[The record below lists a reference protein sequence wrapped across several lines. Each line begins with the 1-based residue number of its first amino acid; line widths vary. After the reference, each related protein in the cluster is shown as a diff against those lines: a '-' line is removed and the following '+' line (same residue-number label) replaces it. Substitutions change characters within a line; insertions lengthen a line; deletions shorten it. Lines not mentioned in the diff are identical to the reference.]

1 MNNIVEKA
9 LELDQFGN
17 NLPNVEQGGGGDN
30 SL

>member
-9 LELDQFGN
+9 QAMDQYNN
-17 NLPNVEQGGGGDN
+17 NLPDIEQGGGDN

>member
-17 NLPNVEQGGGGDN
+17 NLPNVEQGGGDN